1 MIAWLCE
8 QVPHGGAATVAPG
21 LCPGSFAGAIFKK
34 KIFIIFVLIKTF
46 LNLLHYSL
54 YKDNVYTQ
62 YFKL

>member
-46 LNLLHYSL
+46 LNL
-54 YKDNVYTQ
+54 NI
-62 YFKL
+62 F